1 MAKIVGPARS
11 TAASGTL
18 GNQIFS
24 RNRYGFYS
32 YEKPLYSGSSSEQQ
46 LAMREA
52 FTYCSDLWNSDPQL
66 TKPLRDAWESFGTI
80 YPQKD
85 RFGREYFAK
94 ARQWFISVNIFKR
107 LAGFGIKYDPPIHAS
122 CSFTPTV
129 EFSQTADGIVAE
141 PSIELTGENLFY
153 CSVIPAQS
161 LNRKFIPRTSSYG
174 TLWKASDT
182 PPFLVYPNAGLPVD
196 YSRNFI
202 RYKFIDTRGIQSPY
216 ENTFKDIARFYLPA
230 TLSITEDTFIY
241 SSTPN
246 TNWGDGTDFH
256 CWNFDGEI
264 ISTLLRNPMK
274 NVTKGFLPVS
284 ATLHLYCKSVV
295 YGGPCQVYQVLTEWF
310 ENQATY
316 NVRKSSVNW
325 GVPGG
330 EIGIDYLI
338 DPSDSITVD
347 TALQWYEFDVT
358 SIVSSWQYPFLP
370 NYGIFLRPSS
380 SDVKVSFHS
389 STYPTDPL
397 LHPYLTF
404 VWE

>member
-32 YEKPLYSGSSSEQQ
+32 YEKPAYGGSSSEQQ
-46 LAMREA
+46 LAMRDA
-52 FTYCSDLWNSDPQL
+52 FLYCSDFWNNNPLL
-66 TKPLRDAWESFGTI
+66 TKPLRDAWENFGTI

-85 RFGREYFAK
+85 RFGREYYAK
-94 ARQWFISVNIFKR
+94 ARQWFLSVNIFKR
-107 LAGFGIKYDPPIHAS
+107 LAGFNLKIDPPIHAS
-122 CSFTPTV
+122 CAFYPTV
-129 EFSQTADGIVAE
+129 EFGQSADGIIAT
-141 PSIELTGENLFY
+141 PSLALEGESLFY
-153 CSVIPAQS
+153 CSVVAAQS
-161 LNRKFIPRTSSYG
+161 LNRNFIPKIASYG
-174 TLWKASDT
+174 TLWKLTDT
-182 PPFLVYPNAGLPVD
+182 PPFLIYPNAGLPVD

-202 RYKFIDTRGIQSPY
+202 RYKFIDYRGIQSPY
-216 ENTFKDIARFYLPA
+216 ENTFSDIARFYLPA

-241 SSTPN
+241 SATPN

-256 CWNFDGEI
+256 CWNYGGELI
-264 ISTLLRNPMK
+264 NSLVRNPMT

-295 YGGPCQVYQVLTEWF
+295 AAGPCQTFQCLTEW
-310 ENQATY
+310 EEMQATY
-316 NVRKSSVNW
+316 NIRKLGTNW
-325 GVPGG
+325 GVAGG
-330 EIGIDYLI
+330 QTGIDFLI
-338 DPSDSITVD
+338 DPSDTVTVD
-347 TALQWYEFDVT
+347 TAEQWYEFDVT

-370 NYGIFLRPSS
+370 NYGIFLRPTS

-389 STYPTDPL
+389 SNYPTDPL
-397 LHPYLTF
+397 KRPFLTF